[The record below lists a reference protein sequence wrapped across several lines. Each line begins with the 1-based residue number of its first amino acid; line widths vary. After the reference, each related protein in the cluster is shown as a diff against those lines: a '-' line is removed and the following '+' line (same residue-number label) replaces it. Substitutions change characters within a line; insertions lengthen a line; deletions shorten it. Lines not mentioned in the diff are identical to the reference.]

1 MMKRT
6 KSWIRLGAVAALG
19 LLLAVPAGAGP
30 APADTPPASP
40 APEFLKVGETV
51 PPFEATGVDGAVKAI
66 KYPKGTTTVL
76 LFFLSGCPHCHKML
90 PEWNRAFERK
100 PAGLEVVGVLMDREP
115 PGFFAVTPVSFPVVR
130 APSRDFGRI
139 YKVERVP
146 LTVRVA
152 PGGKVEGIA
161 QGIIDAISLGELF
174 RP

>member
-1 MMKRT
+1 MKRT
-6 KSWIRLGAVAALG
+6 RSWTRFGTAAGLG
-19 LLLAVPAGAGP
+19 LLLTAQAALPAR
-30 APADTPPASP
+30 ADTPPGAP

-76 LFFLSGCPHCHKML
+76 LFFLSGCPACHKML

-115 PGFFAVTPVSFPVVR
+115 PGFFATTPVSFPVVR

-146 LTVRVA
+146 LTVRIA

-161 QGIIDAISLGELF
+161 HGPLDGITLGGLF